1 MAPTNTNTTPVA
13 TNKSPSPNSATVT
26 PAPILLGDQTI
37 FLNVDSDMM
46 KKIVESLEAPDLFK
60 ILPKKMSHSDV
71 ARLRAAVG
79 PGNAKID
86 NAFIL
91 HKVLGVDFDG
101 NSYAPEPDVDLTPL
115 KSDPMGLVP
124 PARVFLDKKE
134 FIYEAEKTTQK
145 FKYIGSTNKPDST
158 TGMLAGDGKVLTP
171 HVDAEGTFV
180 PIDVT
185 YEALKRAF
193 DAAHAK
199 KQHTPKKR
207 NIAAT
212 LPDAVAPI
220 AAQAS
225 NDPPSDEEILD
236 CLKHRAVLN
245 SNASMF
251 AQSKL
256 RELEDNNPGA
266 TGRILKKSF
275 KDQFINWAGSSRVAN
290 KHSLARELLYQ
301 FMVKYNTVLT
311 ETDVKDLKREVK
323 TYKGMSEVFAKGWLS
338 PQSEVNV

>member
-1 MAPTNTNTTPVA
+1 MAPTNTNTTPAA

-37 FLNVDSDMM
+37 FLNVDPPMM

-60 ILPKKMSHSDV
+60 ILPKKMSSSDV
-71 ARLRAAVG
+71 ERLHAAIG

-86 NAFIL
+86 NTFIL
-91 HKVLGVDFDG
+91 YKVLGVDFDG
-101 NSYAPEPDVDLTPL
+101 NPYAPEPDVDLTPL
-115 KSDPMGLVP
+115 KSDPIGLVP

-134 FIYEAEKTTQK
+134 FIYDGDKTTQK
-145 FKYIGSTNKPDST
+145 FKYIGSTDKPDST

-185 YEALKRAF
+185 YEALKEAF
-193 DAAHAK
+193 DAAYARKHF
-199 KQHTPKKR
+199 TPKKR

-212 LPDAVAPI
+212 LPDAVDPI
-220 AAQAS
+220 AVEAF

-236 CLKHRAVLN
+236 HLKRRAILN
-245 SNASMF
+245 SNANQF
-251 AQSKL
+251 AHQKL
-256 RELEDNNPGA
+256 REFDDNNPGA
-266 TGRILKKSF
+266 TGRILKKNF
-275 KDQFINWAGSSRVAN
+275 KDQFINWTGSSRVAD
-290 KHSLARELLYQ
+290 KHSFARELLYQ

-323 TYKGMSEVFAKGWLS
+323 SYKGMGEVFAKGWLS